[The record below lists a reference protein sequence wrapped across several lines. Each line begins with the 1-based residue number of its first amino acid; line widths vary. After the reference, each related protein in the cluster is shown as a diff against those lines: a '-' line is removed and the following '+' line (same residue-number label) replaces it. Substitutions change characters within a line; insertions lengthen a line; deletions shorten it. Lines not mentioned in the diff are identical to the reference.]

1 MLAPAA
7 ASAQS
12 AVHYVALG
20 DSYSS
25 GVGAGSYIG
34 SSGSCDQST
43 SAYPALWDAAS
54 QPASYVSEA
63 CSGATTATVLSSQLF
78 ALSAATT
85 LVSITVGGNDVGF
98 SSVMETCVLLPTSS
112 CVSAVDHAESL
123 VATQLPGELDAVLN
137 AIHADAPNARV
148 VVLDYPELYDL
159 SKSSSCIGLS
169 KTDRTDLNQGADQ
182 LDNQI
187 QLAAGRHG
195 DVFAD
200 VRSAFSG
207 HEICD
212 SGSWLHSVNILDVS
226 ESYHPTASGQSGAYF
241 PRVQLLRGL
250 TDAPALAGVFPT
262 ASAGHADHQ
271 VGSGGV
277 RATSPTP
284 GVRVGARRPAGPARR
299 TRPSSRRPR
308 RRGRC

>member
-1 MLAPAA
+1 VRPQVPRPRSAVLALLTGAAALTAAALPLLAPAA

-12 AVHYVALG
+12 AAAYVALG

-25 GVGAGSYIG
+25 GLGAGSYIS

-43 SAYPALWDAAS
+43 NAYPALWDNAN

-63 CSGATTATVLSSQLF
+63 CAGATTATVLSSQLSP
-78 ALSAATT
+78 LSAATT

-112 CVSAVDHAESL
+112 CVSAVQHAESL
-123 VATQLPGELDAVLN
+123 TATQLPGELDSVLS

-159 SKSSSCIGLS
+159 SRSSSCIGLS
-169 KTDRTDLNQGADQ
+169 TTDRTDLNQGADQ
-182 LDNQI
+182 LDSQI
-187 QLAAGRHG
+187 QLAAARHG

-200 VRSAFSG
+200 VRGAFSG

-226 ESYHPTASGQSGAYF
+226 ESYHPTAAGQSGAYDPVF
-241 PRVQLLRGL
+241 
-250 TDAPALAGVFPT
+250 TANAG
-262 ASAGHADHQ
+262 
-271 VGSGGV
+271 
-277 RATSPTP
+277 
-284 GVRVGARRPAGPARR
+284 
-299 TRPSSRRPR
+299 
-308 RRGRC
+308 

>member
-1 MLAPAA
+1 M
-7 ASAQS
+7 
-12 AVHYVALG
+12 ALG

-43 SAYPALWDAAS
+43 NAYPALWDAAN

-63 CSGATTATVLSSQLF
+63 CSGATTATVLSSQLV
-78 ALSAATT
+78 ALSSATT

-112 CVSAVDHAESL
+112 CVSAVQHAEALIAS
-123 VATQLPGELDAVLN
+123 QLPGELDSVLI

-159 SKSSSCIGLS
+159 SRSSSCIGLS
-169 KTDRTDLNQGADQ
+169 TTDRTDLNQGADQ
-182 LDNQI
+182 LDSQI
-187 QLAAGRHG
+187 QVAAARHG

-200 VRSAFSG
+200 VRGAFSG

-212 SGSWLHSVNILDVS
+212 SGQLAALGQ
-226 ESYHPTASGQSGAYF
+226 HPGRLGVLPPHRIRPVRRLRAGLRRRC
-241 PRVQLLRGL
+241 RVI
-250 TDAPALAGVFPT
+250 T
-262 ASAGHADHQ
+262 ASAAGYVARPGQ
-271 VGSGGV
+271 LTRSVRELSGG
-277 RATSPTP
+277 PH
-284 GVRVGARRPAGPARR
+284 RPAECG
-299 TRPSSRRPR
+299 
-308 RRGRC
+308 